1 MTSKSKANK
10 EQEAIDSITLLM
22 RHIESEQGIQELTD
36 NVMARGREI
45 MESQLKK
52 AREEVRKIETK
63 MKFLDGDFGSIE
75 PESKKT
81 KKPDHYVKSRPE
93 FSTTKLAKEIET
105 GFLPLIGP
113 GKEFMSHDVRDYI
126 SDAWGVSE
134 EDREYLTENGSNIFT
149 ANVRKTLGNLVQKGK
164 IKRIK
169 PGLFSTK
176 QLKSEGANGGWKE
189 TLVWEGSE
197 SANAN

>member
-1 MTSKSKANK
+1 MTAKSKANK

-22 RHIESEQGIQELTD
+22 RHIDSEQGIQELTD

-45 MESQLKK
+45 MEAQLKR
-52 AREEVRKIETK
+52 ARDEVRKIETK
-63 MKFLDGDFGSIE
+63 MKFLDGDF
-75 PESKKT
+75 ESKETESPKT
-81 KKPDHYVKSRPE
+81 KKTDSYVKSRPE
-93 FSTTKLAKEIET
+93 FSTSKLAKEIET
-105 GFLPLIGP
+105 GFLPLVGP

-134 EDREYLTENGSNIFT
+134 EDREYQTENGSNIFT
-149 ANVRKTLGNLVQKGK
+149 SNIRKTLGNLVQKGK

-176 QLKSEGANGGWKE
+176 QLKPEGANGGWKE
-189 TLVWEGSE
+189 ALVWEGSE
-197 SANAN
+197 ASKPN

>member
-1 MTSKSKANK
+1 MTAKSKASK

-22 RHIESEQGIQELTD
+22 RHIDSEQGIQELTD

-45 MESQLKK
+45 IEAQLKK
-52 AREEVRKIETK
+52 ARDEVRKIETK
-63 MKFLDGDFGSIE
+63 MKFLDGDFDSKE
-75 PESKKT
+75 TESPKT
-81 KKPDHYVKSRPE
+81 KKTDAYVKSRPE
-93 FSTTKLAKEIET
+93 FSTSKLAKEIET

-134 EDREYLTENGSNIFT
+134 EDREYQTENGSNIFT
-149 ANVRKTLGNLVQKGK
+149 SNIRKTLGNLVQKGK

-189 TLVWEGSE
+189 ALVWEGSE
-197 SANAN
+197 ASNPN

>member
-1 MTSKSKANK
+1 MTSKSKANI

-63 MKFLDGDFGSIE
+63 MKFLDGDFSQIE
-75 PESKKT
+75 PESKNT

-134 EDREYLTENGSNIFT
+134 EDREYLTEKGSNIFT

-189 TLVWEGSE
+189 ALVWEGSE
-197 SANAN
+197 GANPN